1 MSNERLFLDT
11 AFIQALLNP
20 RDNYHNQA
28 KQLFPRICAASE
40 VWITEAIFVEVGNA
54 LSAFNR
60 NGAVQ
65 FIQQCYRTDNIK
77 IVSVDTELLM
87 QALALYQSR
96 SDKSWGLT
104 DCISFIVM
112 QQQSL
117 TDTVTGDRH
126 FVQAGFRALMLDTQ

>member
-1 MSNERLFLDT
+1 MTNERLFLDT

-20 RDNYHNQA
+20 RDDYHSHA
-28 KQLFPRICAASE
+28 KQLFPRIRAASE

-77 IVSVDTELLM
+77 VISIDTELLM
-87 QALALYQSR
+87 QALALYHAR
-96 SDKSWGLT
+96 SDKTWGLT
-104 DCISFIVM
+104 DCISFVVM
-112 QQQSL
+112 RQQNL
-117 TDTVTGDRH
+117 TNAVTSDRH
-126 FVQAGFRALMLDTQ
+126 FVQAGFHALMLNAR